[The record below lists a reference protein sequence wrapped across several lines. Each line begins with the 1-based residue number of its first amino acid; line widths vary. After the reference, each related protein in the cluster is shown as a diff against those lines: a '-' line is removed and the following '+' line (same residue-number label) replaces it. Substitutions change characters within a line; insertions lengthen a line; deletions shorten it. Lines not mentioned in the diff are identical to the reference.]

1 MATKKDKTASKKNTA
16 AKAGKPSAKAVK
28 KPAADGAV
36 GEAHEKVQLWKDGPY
51 WATTNIGAEKPE
63 DFGYY
68 FWWGD
73 TVGYK
78 RVKNKWMASDGSSSD
93 WWFGY
98 DLWFEDFG
106 PIAPPGEKILS
117 FLADRGWITDADGD
131 APLVPEHDAAHVHWG
146 GGWRMPTHDELY
158 ELEEK
163 CDWTWKK
170 VNGVDGYVVCGKGD
184 YAAASIFLPAAGQAS
199 GTSLCN
205 AGSEGGYW
213 ASDPGYESW
222 DDSWDLFFC
231 SDRLSIGSGTYRC
244 TGLCVRPVQGFTS

>member
-1 MATKKDKTASKKNTA
+1 MATKKDKTASKKSTV

-28 KPAADGAV
+28 KPAADGAIG
-36 GEAHEKVQLWKDGPY
+36 GEHEKVQLWKDGPC

-106 PIAPPGEKILS
+106 TIVPHEEEPLS
-117 FLADRGWITDADGD
+117 FLADRGWITDADD

-146 GGWRMPTHDELY
+146 GGWRMPTHVELY
-158 ELEEK
+158 ELEEN
-163 CDWTWKK
+163 CNWTWQK
-170 VNGVDGYVVCGKGD
+170 VNGVDGYVVRGKGD
-184 YAAASIFLPAAGQAS
+184 YAAASIFLPAAGHGC
-199 GTSLCN
+199 GTSLDN

-231 SDRLSIGSGTYRC
+231 SDRLSIGNGTYRHL
-244 TGLCVRPVQGFTS
+244 GLSVRPVQGFTN